1 MSLGTS
7 AIRRWAPLALLF
19 LLGGCVTW
27 EPAGGPPQRLI
38 EDTRPSS
45 VRVTDAD
52 GVQRTLKSPLFI
64 NDSIV
69 SAQAPP
75 PGAVVVPPRVGVP
88 ASDVSLLELPRF
100 SKGKT
105 ALLIAAIAGASLT
118 WAGIQGV
125 GLGSEPRPDPLPKD
139 TAFSLVGLVRLVWS
153 GF

>member
-1 MSLGTS
+1 MSVGMPV
-7 AIRRWAPLALLF
+7 IRRWAPLSLLF

-27 EPAGGPPQRLI
+27 EPAAGPPQRLI

-52 GVQRTLKSPLFI
+52 GIQRTLKSPMFI

-88 ASDVSLLELPRF
+88 ANNVSLLELPRF
-100 SKGKT
+100 SKSRT
-105 ALLIAAIAGASLT
+105 ALLIGAIAGASLA

-125 GLGSEPRPDPLPKD
+125 GLGSEPRPEPLPKD
-139 TAFSLVGLVRLVWS
+139 SFSLVGLVRFVWS